1 VKNFDIWDS
10 VVSCNVKLRLVNSG
24 LQLETHYAG
33 DMPRSPLSRLECS
46 VANTVEIVNDPWTVL
61 ILRDAFQ
68 GLRRFDQ
75 FVESLGIARNT
86 LASRLDRLV
95 TEGLMEMVP
104 YQDRPVR
111 HEYVLTDR
119 GKDLFDVLMTLWS
132 YGERW
137 NPPSDPGH
145 QRAIHLDCGEDASA
159 VTHCGYCGERLTRK
173 DVRIFPPNP
182 IAERIASAST
192 A

>member
-1 VKNFDIWDS
+1 M
-10 VVSCNVKLRLVNSG
+10 SG
-24 LQLETHYAG
+24 
-33 DMPRSPLSRLECS
+33 SPLSRLECS

-86 LASRLDRLV
+86 LTSRLDRLV
-95 TEGLMEMVP
+95 KDGLMEMVP

-111 HEYVLTDR
+111 NEYMLTER
-119 GKDLFDVLMTLWS
+119 GKDLFDVLMTLWA

-137 NPPSDPGH
+137 NPPSDPDH
-145 QRAIHLDCGEDASA
+145 QRAIHIGCGQEANA
-159 VTHCGYCGERLTRK
+159 VTHCGHCGERITRRNI
-173 DVRIFPPNP
+173 RIKPPNP
-182 IAERIASAST
+182 VAERATTASAKNG
-192 A
+192 